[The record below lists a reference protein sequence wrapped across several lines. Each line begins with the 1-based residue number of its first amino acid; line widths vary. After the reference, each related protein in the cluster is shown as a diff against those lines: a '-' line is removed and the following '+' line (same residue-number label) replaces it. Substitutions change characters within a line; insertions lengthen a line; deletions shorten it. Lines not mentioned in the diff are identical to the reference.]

1 MTHNDCLNCRCDQP
15 PTPVR
20 VSFDVK
26 ALDGLPQQDRQRVI
40 QQAESLLKDRAWR
53 GMV

>member
-1 MTHNDCLNCRCDQP
+1 MTHNDCPNCRCDEA

-26 ALDGLPQQDRQRVI
+26 SLNLLPDQDRQRVI
-40 QQAESLLKDRAWR
+40 QEAEALLKDSAWR
-53 GMV
+53 DMV